1 MKIALAQ
8 ILSTADIQT
17 NLELVKSHSAN
28 AAALGARLIVFPEA
42 TMRSFGNDLLSIAQE
57 NSVAWADAVRAIAA
71 EYNITIVVG
80 MFTPGE
86 GERVRNTLLITGP
99 QVDGCYDKIH
109 LYDAY
114 GYQESVS
121 VTPGEKTLTFIVDG
135 ITFGVAT
142 CYDVRFPEIF
152 FANAANGA
160 SVNIVCASWAMG
172 PGKVEQWQ
180 LATRARAMD
189 STTYV
194 VAVDQADPHAVPEAL
209 VTNDPLG
216 VGHSSFIAPDGTV
229 LEDLGKSPA
238 LRIVEIDP
246 QEVERVRAG
255 LPVLANARLRS
266 KN

>member
-8 ILSTADIQT
+8 ILSTADIRT
-17 NLELVKSHSAN
+17 NLELVKSHSAE
-28 AAALGARLIVFPEA
+28 AAAQGAQLIVFPEA
-42 TMRSFGNDLLSIAQE
+42 TMRSFGNDLQSVAQE
-57 NSVAWADAVRAIAA
+57 NSADWADAVRAIAA
-71 EYNITIVVG
+71 EHNITIVVG
-80 MFTPGE
+80 IFTPGE

-99 QVDGCYDKIH
+99 HVDRSYDKIH

-114 GYQESVS
+114 GYQESDS
-121 VTPGEKTLTFIVDG
+121 VTPGDKTLTFVVDG
-135 ITFGVAT
+135 VTFGVAT

-160 SVNIVCASWAMG
+160 QVNIVCASWAMG

-194 VAVDQADPHAVPEAL
+194 VAVDQADPHTVPGAL

-216 VGHSSFIAPDGTV
+216 VGHSSLIAPNGTV
-229 LEDLGKSPA
+229 LEDLGDAPA
-238 LRIVEIDP
+238 LRIVDIDP
-246 QEVERVRAG
+246 EEVERVRTG

>member
-17 NLELVKSHSAN
+17 NLELVKSHSID
-28 AAALGARLIVFPEA
+28 AAAQGARLIVFPEA
-42 TMRSFGNDLLSIAQE
+42 TMRSFGNELQSVAQE
-57 NSVAWADAVRAIAA
+57 HSVDWANAVRSIAA
-71 EYNITIVVG
+71 EHNITIVVG

-99 QVDGCYDKIH
+99 CVDKSYDKIH

-121 VTPGEKTLTFIVDG
+121 VTPGDKTVTFAIDG
-135 ITFGVAT
+135 VTFGVAT

-160 SVNIVCASWAMG
+160 VVNIVCASWAMG

-194 VAVDQADPHAVPEAL
+194 VAVDQADPHTVSGAL

-216 VGHSSFIAPDGTV
+216 VGHSSFIAPNGTI
-229 LEDLGKSPA
+229 LEDLGEAPV
-238 LRIVEIDP
+238 LRIVEVDP

-266 KN
+266 KS